1 MYGSIFSL
9 KPKQGMKEDLID
21 SFKDNSTPEGMI
33 SWYLMNPDDDGDL
46 IGIAMFKSKEAYKL
60 NAERPETHQNFI
72 KMMEF
77 LNEEPLWNDG
87 EFVIGETA

>member
-1 MYGSIFSL
+1 
-9 KPKQGMKEDLID
+9 
-21 SFKDNSTPEGMI
+21 MI

-46 IGIAMFKSKEAYKL
+46 IGIAIFKSKEAYKL

-77 LNEEPLWNDG
+77 LDEEPLWNDG

>member
-9 KPKQGMKEDLID
+9 KPKQGMREDLIN
-21 SFKDNSTPEGMI
+21 SLKDNSTPEGMI
-33 SWYLMNPDDDGDL
+33 YWYVMNPDDDGDL
-46 IGIAMFKSKEAYKL
+46 VGIAIFKSKEAYKL

-77 LNEEPLWNDG
+77 LDEEPSWNDG
-87 EFVIGETA
+87 EFVIGEKA

>member
-9 KPKQGMKEDLID
+9 KPKQGMREDLIN
-21 SFKDNSTPEGMI
+21 SLKDNSTPEGMI
-33 SWYLMNPDDDGDL
+33 YWYVMNPDDGGDL
-46 IGIAMFKSKEAYKL
+46 IGIAIFKSKEAYKL

-77 LNEEPLWNDG
+77 LDEEPSWNDG

>member
-9 KPKQGMKEDLID
+9 KQKQGMKEGLID

-46 IGIAMFKSKEAYKL
+46 IGIAIFKSKEAYKL

-77 LNEEPLWNDG
+77 LDEEPLWNDG